1 MSCAKALTNKFAM
14 ANKTIFKGYT
24 MTKIQFKL
32 SQIVLALVVA
42 FGAITFIACG
52 EGGSKVSKNASKAP
66 KIMKEFNSNPFFGAY
81 HSFYAVSQDDDTIIK
96 GATISGRNGKCK
108 TQTAVMLMRY
118 DSRVRLFDSMS
129 SCQAEQDDFWDC
141 KPLFDGEKLFYGS
154 KKIIYEPKYEE
165 CPPKNGVWYV
175 KLNTNFGTFEYE
187 VPDNR

>member
-1 MSCAKALTNKFAM
+1 
-14 ANKTIFKGYT
+14 

-66 KIMKEFNSNPFFGAY
+66 KIRWQY
-81 HSFYAVSQDDDTIIK
+81 DYIVAVSQDDDTIIK
-96 GATISGRNGKCK
+96 GATISGREGKCEAL
-108 TQTAVMLMRY
+108 TIRDDWGLLY
-118 DSRVRLFDSMS
+118 DSMESCRRKS
-129 SCQAEQDDFWDC
+129 SEC

-154 KKIIYEPKYEE
+154 KKIIYQAKYEE

-175 KLNTNFGTFEYE
+175 KLDTNFGTFEYE
-187 VPDNR
+187 LPDNRR